1 MRNTETRVE
10 GQKPR
15 MVSQGDKDNNKM
27 HALSDAAFAA
37 QGELLYT
44 VSVILYKNLK
54 TKLT

>member
-44 VSVILYKNLK
+44 VSVIFYKNLK